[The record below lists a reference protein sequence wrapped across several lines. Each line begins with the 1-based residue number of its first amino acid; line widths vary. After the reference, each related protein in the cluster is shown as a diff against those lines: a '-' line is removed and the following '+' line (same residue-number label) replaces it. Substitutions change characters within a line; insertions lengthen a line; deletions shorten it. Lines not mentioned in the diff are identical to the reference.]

1 MMAFKKIIVA
11 YDGSHDSEKALTT
24 AANLAQSLAAEISLV
39 SVVSEIP
46 VAVSEGMDYSFWAAN
61 AEKNYAEKVETAK
74 KYCTE
79 MHIEVH
85 SKVLHGNPASE
96 IINYARQEKAD
107 MIIAGTRGLGGF
119 GQLLLGSVAH
129 QLVTYS
135 DIPVMIVK

>member
-1 MMAFKKIIVA
+1 MAFKKILVA
-11 YDGSHDSEKALTT
+11 YDGSPDSEKALTM
-24 AANLAQSLAAEISLV
+24 AASLAQDLAAVILLT
-39 SVVSEIP
+39 SVVSTIP
-46 VAVSEGMDYSFWAAN
+46 VAVSEDMDYSTWETN
-61 AEKNYAEKVETAK
+61 AEKIYAEKVEAAK
-74 KYCTE
+74 KYCQE
-79 MHIEVH
+79 MHIEIH
-85 SKVLHGNPASE
+85 TKVLHGNPASE